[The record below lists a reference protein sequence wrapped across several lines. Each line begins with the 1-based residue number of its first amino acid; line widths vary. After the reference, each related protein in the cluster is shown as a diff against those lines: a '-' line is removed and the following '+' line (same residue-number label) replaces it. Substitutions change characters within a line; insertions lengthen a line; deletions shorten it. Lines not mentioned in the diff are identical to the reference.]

1 MKTSDLKNLFH
12 FHFQP
17 RNDRLK
23 STFQALLIRVNN
35 GRQDGDQ
42 WFLKTYLAALNSNG
56 NTGDDSETPTSQ
68 EEKLAQVSVRQKC
81 IVKSINF
88 GQNMTKK

>member
-1 MKTSDLKNLFH
+1 MIQIKNLFH

-35 GRQDGDQ
+35 GQDGDQ
-42 WFLKTYLAALNSNG
+42 WFLKTYLASLNSNG
-56 NTGDDSETPTSQ
+56 NTGDDSETPKQQRTSQ
-68 EEKLAQVSVRQKC
+68 EEKLAQVIRQKC
-81 IVKSINF
+81 I
-88 GQNMTKK
+88 